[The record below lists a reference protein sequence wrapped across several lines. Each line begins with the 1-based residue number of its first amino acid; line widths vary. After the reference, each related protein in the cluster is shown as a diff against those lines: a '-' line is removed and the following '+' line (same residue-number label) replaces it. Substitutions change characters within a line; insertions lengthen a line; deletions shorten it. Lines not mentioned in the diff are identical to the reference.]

1 MPRRP
6 LSLDGV
12 YPPIATPFDADGE
25 LDLSALKRNIAA
37 WSSTRLA
44 GLVALG
50 SNGEYVNLVEKEKL
64 DVVATVAEYLPDNKE
79 LIVGTGSE
87 STRSTIAL
95 TRKMAELGAQAA
107 LVITPHYY
115 RPRMDEKAL
124 VNHYFAVA
132 DTSPIPILIYN
143 MPAFTGI
150 DLTSDTLIR
159 LSEHPNIAGMKDST
173 GNVVK
178 MGEVIRFARPS
189 FKSMAGSASFLYPA
203 LCIGATGVVAA
214 LANVIP
220 DQVVELHEAFRQG
233 RHAEAKELQL
243 RLIRPNAAV
252 TSKFGVPGLK
262 VAMSLKGFYGGP
274 VRSPLIPLGDADRE
288 KVRATFA
295 EAGLL

>member
-12 YPPIATPFDADGE
+12 YPPIATPFNSDGE
-25 LDLSALKRNIAA
+25 LDLNSLKKNVAI
-37 WSSTRLA
+37 WSSTALA

-50 SNGEYVNLVEKEKL
+50 SNGEYVTLTEKEKL
-64 DVVATVAEYLPDNKE
+64 DVVATVAEHLPADKE
-79 LIVGTGSE
+79 LIAGTGSE
-87 STRSTIAL
+87 STRGTIAL

-124 VNHYFAVA
+124 ANHYFSVA
-132 DTSPIPILIYN
+132 DASPIPVLIYN

-150 DLTSDTLIR
+150 DLGAETLIK

-189 FKSMAGSASFLYPA
+189 FKSIAGSASFLYPA
-203 LCIGATGVVAA
+203 LCVGATGVVAA
-214 LANVIP
+214 LANVVP
-220 DQVVELHEAFRQG
+220 NAVTELHQAFREG
-233 RHAEAKELQL
+233 RHNEAKELQL

-262 VAMSLKGFYGGP
+262 VAMDLKGFYGGP
-274 VRSPLIPLGDADRE
+274 VRSPLLPLDEADRE
-288 KVRATFA
+288 KLRSIFA